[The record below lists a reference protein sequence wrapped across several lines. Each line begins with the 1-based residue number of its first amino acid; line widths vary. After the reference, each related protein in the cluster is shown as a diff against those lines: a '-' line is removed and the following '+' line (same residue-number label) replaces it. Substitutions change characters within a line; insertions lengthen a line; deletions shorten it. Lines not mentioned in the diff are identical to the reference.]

1 MYHSMGHVMYGTFL
15 FYEKVSL
22 KSNVLVLNFC
32 VRYECLVQINIPT
45 QLEHLNGTLMLMVC
59 VL

>member
-1 MYHSMGHVMYGTFL
+1 MGHVMYGTFL
-15 FYEKVSL
+15 FDEKVSL

-59 VL
+59 ML